1 MNEMDRTNIDHPKKK
16 FALLFAILEFV
27 FFALFYFSQD
37 SNINHTLIFHIYIFT
52 APVIIVLLILVIP
65 ELRKKVKSLLSSKDL
80 VIFVAVLSIWLYV
93 YDVKHIGVSS
103 VFSFLYYPV
112 ILEELNFRFIV
123 IEFLKN
129 YTSDGKAI
137 ICQALMYTLFYASFV
152 IFYPHG
158 YPGLY
163 APLFILDNFAMA
175 IIYGAIYYLRKNI
188 YLTTALHLSFYL
200 LLFFL
205 PLDLGWL
212 GYVTTPV

>member
-1 MNEMDRTNIDHPKKK
+1 MDRTNITRPEKK
-16 FALLFAILEFV
+16 FTLLFAFLEFV

-37 SNINHTLIFHIYIFT
+37 SYINHTLVFHIYIFT
-52 APVIIVLLILVIP
+52 APVIIIVLIWLIP
-65 ELRKKVKSLLSSKDL
+65 ELRKKVKSLLVSKDL
-80 VIFVAVLSIWLYV
+80 IIFVAVLAIWLYA
-93 YDVKHIGVSS
+93 YDVQHIGVSS

-152 IFYPHG
+152 IFYPNG

-200 LLFFL
+200 LLVFL